1 MQTIS
6 SQKRTSAWFRLLLVI
21 LVLGIF
27 FRFFNLDKKLYWIDE
42 TYTSLRFSGYTEAEM
57 RPRFHQGQILLNED
71 MQKYK
76 QFNPETTVFDT
87 IKSLATEDPQHPP
100 IYYILIRY
108 WVQWFGNSISTIRSL
123 SAILSLLIFPCLYWL
138 CMELFNSQNVA
149 LTAIAIVAISPFHVL
164 YAQEAREYGLWTGTI
179 LLSSA
184 VLLWA
189 MRTKTKKSWIIYA
202 ISIIL
207 GLYTYI
213 FTALVALSHGTYVIA
228 IEKKLTKTVKNYLL
242 TSTVGFLTFIPWILV
257 VLTNRKRIQDTTSWS
272 AENTTPLSLVT
283 RWAGNLS
290 RIFIDLGFDASESS
304 SKVAFLIP
312 IILLL
317 LVLVGYSIYFLVKT
331 TPKRVWLFILT
342 LVGVTA
348 ILLIVPDLILGGRR
362 SGTARYLIPCFL
374 GIQISV
380 AYLIATKINQLSR
393 GRQKW
398 KLIAIALLSCGILS
412 CTISSQAQEWW
423 NKGTA
428 LEPGIPQMAAIIN
441 SSDQPLLICQDNMLS
456 VLWSFSY
463 RLKPKVGLQLVFD
476 HDKLPK
482 IPEEFRDVFLYK
494 PDVALREEM
503 EKHHRVLKP
512 IEKLGKLKDRL
523 LQVEMYEKMKVKG

>member
-6 SQKRTSAWFRLLLVI
+6 SQQKRTNSTWFRLLLVI

-27 FRFFNLDKKLYWIDE
+27 FRFFNLEKKLYWIDE

-57 RPRFHQGQILLNED
+57 RPRFSQGQVLLNED

-100 IYYILIRY
+100 VYYILIRY
-108 WVQWFGNSISTIRSL
+108 WVQLFGNSISTIRSL

-138 CMELFNSQNVA
+138 CMELFNSPNVA
-149 LTAIAIVAISPFHVL
+149 WTAIAIVAISPFHVL
-164 YAQEAREYGLWTGTI
+164 YAQEAREYGLWTVTI

-189 MRTKTKKSWIIYA
+189 MRTKTKTSWILYTVT
-202 ISIIL
+202 IIL

-213 FTALVALSHGTYVIA
+213 FTALVALSHGIYVIVF
-228 IEKKLTKTVKNYLL
+228 EKFKLSKTVKTYLI
-242 TSTVGFLTFIPWILV
+242 TSSVGFLTFVPWILV

-272 AENTTPLSLVT
+272 VETTTPLTLVT

-312 IILLL
+312 IILLI

-331 TPKRVWLFILT
+331 TPKQVYLFILT

-380 AYLIATKINQLSR
+380 AYLLATKINHFSR
-393 GRQKW
+393 QRQKW
-398 KLIAIALLSCGILS
+398 KLIAIALLSSGILS

-428 LEPGIPQMAAIIN
+428 LEPAIPQMAQIIN
-441 SSDQPLLICQDNMLS
+441 SSDHPLLICQDNRLS

-463 RLKPKVGLQLVFD
+463 RLKPKVGLQLVFLPD
-476 HDKLPK
+476 YNIPK
-482 IPEEFRDVFLYK
+482 IPEEFRNIFLYK
-494 PDVALREEM
+494 PDENLREKM

-512 IEKLGKLKDRL
+512 IEKLGKFKDML
-523 LQVEMYEKMKVKG
+523 MQVEM